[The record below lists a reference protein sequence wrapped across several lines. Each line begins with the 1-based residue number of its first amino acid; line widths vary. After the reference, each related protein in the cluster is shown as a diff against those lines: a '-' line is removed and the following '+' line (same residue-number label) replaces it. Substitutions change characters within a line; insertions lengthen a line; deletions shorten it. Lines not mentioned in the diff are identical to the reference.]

1 MADETT
7 DLYIN
12 ASGSSAV
19 NLEMTNNS
27 STGPES
33 QLDKLIIYPIVPIMF
48 FSNLGLITNSLN
60 VAVFIK
66 MGLKETTNISMLS
79 LAVSDF
85 LSCLLGLWTYLCYI
99 PEFRNIPNLPFEPT
113 EVSSETGSSPRP
125 YVTRT
130 GALITA
136 FITLERCLCVVLPM
150 KVKRIITIPVTR
162 ITMIVIYAITLIP
175 FIAHPLYTT
184 LGWKY
189 YPHLNKT
196 LIGAIPTNDAIAPT
210 FLLMNNFLVG
220 FIFLLFAIIVIFV
233 CTLFLVITLA
243 KSLRWRDSMRKQT
256 QTHGSSGQASSQ
268 KFSEPRK
275 ENRLIKMVVVIA
287 TLFII
292 CHLPGTIL
300 IFLVPVVDKYLEENF
315 NDPFLILQVSF
326 IFAFELVNNSVNF
339 FVYYLIGTK
348 FRFTFRQMVG
358 LKDKKSTS

>member
-1 MADETT
+1 MTEQTT

-12 ASGSSAV
+12 ASGSSAIT
-19 NLEMTNNS
+19 LKTTS
-27 STGPES
+27 HPSFGTGS
-33 QLDKLIIYPIVPIMF
+33 QLDKLMIYPIVPIMF

-66 MGLKETTNISMLS
+66 MGFKETTNISMLS

-85 LSCLLGLWTYLCYI
+85 LSCLLGLWTYLCLI

-113 EVSSETGSSPRP
+113 EIASETGTALRP

-130 GALITA
+130 GAFITA

-150 KVKRIITIPVTR
+150 KVKRIITIPVTCV
-162 ITMIVIYAITLIP
+162 TMIVIYVITLLP
-175 FIAHPLYTT
+175 YSVHPVFTT
-184 LGWKY
+184 IGWKY

-196 LIGAIPTNDAIAPT
+196 LIGAVPTNNKVAPI
-210 FLLMNNFLVG
+210 FLIIIRYLVG
-220 FIFLLFAIIVIFV
+220 FIFLLLAIIIILV

-243 KSLRWRDSMRKQT
+243 KSLRWRNSMRKQT
-256 QTHGSSGQASSQ
+256 QLNASSGQTSSQ
-268 KFSEPRK
+268 KPSESRK

-287 TLFII
+287 TLFIVS
-292 CHLPGTIL
+292 HLPGTIL
-300 IFLVPVVDKYLEENF
+300 IFVLPVAEDYAEKNV
-315 NDPFLILQVSF
+315 NDPFTILQISF

-348 FRFTFRQMVG
+348 FRLAFRQMVG
-358 LKDKKSTS
+358 LKEKNST

>member
-1 MADETT
+1 MTEETT

-19 NLEMTNNS
+19 TLEKTNHS
-27 STGPES
+27 SAVTGS
-33 QLDKLIIYPIVPIMF
+33 QLGDLMIYPIVPIMF

-66 MGLKETTNISMLS
+66 MGLTETTNISMLS

-99 PEFRNIPNLPFEPT
+99 PEFRNIPNLPFEPI
-113 EVSSETGSSPRP
+113 EVSSETGSNLRP

-175 FIAHPLYTT
+175 YTAHPLFTT
-184 LGWKY
+184 MGWKY

-196 LIGAIPTNDAIAPT
+196 LIGAIPTNNSIAPI
-210 FLLMNNFLVG
+210 FLTIIMYLVG
-220 FIFLLFAIIVIFV
+220 FIFLLSAIIIILV

-256 QTHGSSGQASSQ
+256 QPRASSGQTSSQ
-268 KFSEPRK
+268 KPSESRK
-275 ENRLIKMVVVIA
+275 EDRLIKMVVVIA
-287 TLFII
+287 TLFIVS
-292 CHLPGTIL
+292 HLPGTIL
-300 IFLVPVVDKYLEENF
+300 IFVLPVADDYVEKNF
-315 NDPFLILQVSF
+315 NDPSAMLQVSF
-326 IFAFELVNNSVNF
+326 IFAFELVNNSVSF

-348 FRFTFRQMVG
+348 FRFTFRQMFG
-358 LKDKKSTS
+358 LKNANSTS